1 MITLYTTSLSA
12 NLSMKKKCD
21 EILMY
26 LQGQKV
32 KKIFVKQYKTESR

>member
-1 MITLYTTSLSA
+1 MITVYTTSLSA

-21 EILMY
+21 EIIMY

-32 KKIFVKQYKTESR
+32 GYEAYIDPQVKYR